1 MFTVKNSLLRH
12 LSVTSSSSSHALGLQ
27 KKSPLL
33 IGSAWTQQ
41 LCYGNATTR
50 YSSPLHSHHNNYSTT
65 IATTSSNPVRVLSR
79 SYEANHCLVNGS
91 RQKLPLRLYFHP
103 LISPSNSAKRPTIP
117 SQTQHFSAEPPKI
130 SFENEVESVKGKH
143 HRQKHEPNANDLA
156 HRHRYLFNEASSL
169 TRSLYRKCLRSI
181 RVLSRGNEKDEKEF
195 LARERFE
202 SEGGKAGRISMAPPV
217 NRKNELQSRT
227 NYYRSFARE
236 NFDGHFG
243 LLSRHGFYIGE
254 EDGHGFD
261 SGGEKG
267 TNDETPSDL
276 MWREEQ
282 IDQFVYLI
290 RSGEEK
296 RRWILNDYGF
306 DDPCNDCFGVS
317 DGRHGDDRRYDGWSS
332 ELEHRLDSFEKEAN
346 LLVKTMYRQH
356 GWNHSSDF
364 KEEWLD
370 DEEFSDDEGDK

>member
-1 MFTVKNSLLRH
+1 MFIVKKTLLRH
-12 LSVTSSSSSHALGLQ
+12 RSATSSTSSHVSGVQ
-27 KKSPLL
+27 KKTPFLS
-33 IGSAWTQQ
+33 IRTQQ
-41 LCYGNATTR
+41 LYGNATTR
-50 YSSPLHSHHNNYSTT
+50 YGSPLHRHNYYSTI
-65 IATTSSNPVRVLSR
+65 IATASSNSVRVSSR
-79 SYEANHCLVNGS
+79 SCETGHFHVNVL
-91 RQKLPLRLYFHP
+91 RQKLPSREFFRP
-103 LISPSNSAKRPTIP
+103 LISPSSYAKTPIIAL
-117 SQTQHFSAEPPKI
+117 QTQIFSTEPPKI
-130 SFENEVESVKGKH
+130 SLENEVESVKGKH
-143 HRQKHEPNANDLA
+143 HRQKHEPNTNDPE

-202 SEGGKAGRISMAPPV
+202 SEGGKAGRISMALPV
-217 NRKNELQSRT
+217 NRKNELESRT

-261 SGGEKG
+261 SGGRKG
-267 TNDETPSDL
+267 RNDETPSDL

-306 DDPCNDCFGVS
+306 DDPCNNCFDVS
-317 DGRHGDDRRYDGWSS
+317 DGGHEDNRRSDGWPS
-332 ELEHRLDSFEKEAN
+332 ELEYRLESFEKEAN
-346 LLVKTMYRQH
+346 SFVKTVYRQH

-370 DEEFSDDEGDK
+370 DEEFSDDEGDN